1 MCAKVLPFRAVRP
14 TRDKAHLVASRPY
27 FQYKK
32 NILKAKLEENPY
44 TFIHIIN
51 PEFGKNDKTE
61 PNSIERFQKVR
72 AKYEEFQNKGIFLKE
87 EKDTYYIYRQTQPG
101 HSFTGII
108 AKASIED
115 YLQGKIKIHEQTLT
129 EREEVFKNYLDV
141 CGFNAE
147 PVLLTYPKQN
157 GIDSILRRYTDL
169 RPEYEFTTTDLFKHE
184 LWLIQ
189 EDADVAQL
197 MKAFSAIDAV
207 YIADGHHR
215 SASSALLGE
224 EKKKANPH
232 HKGDESYNFFLAFYI
247 SDEDLQIFDFN
258 RIVANTGISE
268 AELIQR
274 LAEDF
279 TVLPQGKVETKPS
292 AIHEFTMYTNGNWYK
307 LVPKFAIDSA
317 GPETNRLDSQM
328 LTEKVLSPIFGIS
341 DLKTDKRISFISGVG
356 GAKGMKKQIDR
367 NVASVGFML
376 YPVSFAQLKA
386 IADQKLIM
394 PPKTTWIEPKL
405 RSGLTI
411 YEF

>member
-32 NILKAKLEENPY
+32 NILKAKLEENPF

-51 PEFGKNDKTE
+51 PEFGKNDKTK
-61 PNSIERFQKVR
+61 PNSIERFRKVR
-72 AKYEEFQNKGIFLKE
+72 SKYEEFQNKGIFLKE
-87 EKDTYYIYRQTQPG
+87 KKDSYYIYRQTQPG
-101 HSFTGII
+101 HCFTGII

-115 YLQGKIKIHEQTLT
+115 YLQGKIKIHEQTIT
-129 EREEVFKNYLDV
+129 EREEIFKNYLDS

-157 GIDSILRRYTDL
+157 DIDSILSKHTDL

-184 LWLIQ
+184 LWLVQ
-189 EDADVAQL
+189 QDSDVKQL
-197 MKAFSAIDAV
+197 MKAFSEIDAV

-215 SASSALLGE
+215 SGSSALLGE
-224 EKKKANPH
+224 EKKKANPNH
-232 HKGDESYNFFLAFYI
+232 RGDESYNFFLAFYI

-258 RIVANTGISE
+258 RVVSNTVVTE
-268 AELIQR
+268 KELLKR
-274 LAEDF
+274 LSEDF
-279 TVLPQGKVETKPS
+279 EVLPLGKAEAKPS
-292 AIHEFTMYTNGNWYK
+292 AIHEFIMYTGGNWYK
-307 LVPKFAIDSA
+307 LLPKFSVDAS
-317 GPETNRLDSQM
+317 GPETNRLDSLL
-328 LTEKVLSPIFGIS
+328 LTEKVLSPVFGIK
-341 DLKTDKRISFISGVG
+341 DLKTDKRISFISGVEG
-356 GAKGMKKQIDR
+356 TRGMKKQVDK
-367 NVASVGFML
+367 NSGSVGFML